1 MPHTTW
7 REVKARRPLSPE
19 ARRSYNESS
28 LAIEVADQ
36 VRQLRTALGLS
47 QEQLAERVGTTQPMI
62 ARLEG
67 GGQPPS
73 LRTLERLADALQAN
87 LSVRFV
93 ARAS

>member
-1 MPHTTW
+1 V
-7 REVKARRPLSPE
+7 EKQRPLSPE
-19 ARRSYNESS
+19 ARRSYNEAS

-47 QEQLAERVGTTQPMI
+47 QEQLADRVGTTQPVI
-62 ARLEG
+62 ARLERR
-67 GGQPPS
+67 GQPPS
-73 LRTLERLADALQAN
+73 LRTLERLAEALQAD